1 MAGPKLQLFVETT
14 KRLIRR
20 QATANL
26 KRIVGKTHP
35 ADIAHLFDHFI
46 EREQRVIFDLIDDS
60 EKAAEVLSEIDKASG
75 VQLLEGMER
84 ARITEILQAMSS
96 DDRADFIS
104 ELPEELAEEILNLM
118 AKKHSDQVEDL
129 LSYQE
134 DTAGRIMTPDFFA
147 LTGETSAKEAIEAI
161 QKASEAEMVFYVF
174 VVDDRGHLVG
184 VISLRQLI
192 TVPPTKKLKEIM
204 VTDVISVRTDMDQ
217 EEVARVVEK
226 YNILAVPVV
235 DEENKLVGI
244 ITVDDIIDVIREEE
258 TEDIMR
264 MAGTH
269 EDEFVYRDN
278 VFKVSRFRLPWI
290 LTNLLG
296 GLITGYLLWLFRMT
310 IRDVLAL
317 VTFIPVITAMG
328 GNVGVQ
334 SASIMVRGFATGR
347 VDFDSLKR
355 FLFREVRV
363 GVIMGATCGFAVG
376 LVGYFWHG
384 NPTIGLVVG
393 TAMVVAMTIASTMG
407 TLTPA
412 FFKKIKV
419 DPAIASGPF
428 VTTANDITG
437 ILVYFGVATLFLK
450 YLIR

>member
-1 MAGPKLQLFVETT
+1 MAGSKLQLLIETT
-14 KRLIRR
+14 RRLIRR

-26 KRIVGKTHP
+26 TRIMTKTHP
-35 ADIAHLFDHFI
+35 ADVAHLLEYLN
-46 EREQRVIFDLIDDS
+46 EREQRAIFDLIHDS
-60 EKAAEVLSEIDKASG
+60 EKAAEVLSEIDKALSA
-75 VQLLEGMER
+75 QLLEGMDKQ
-84 ARITEILQAMSS
+84 RITEILQVMSS
-96 DDRADFIS
+96 DDRAGFVS
-104 ELPEELAEEILNLM
+104 ELPEELAEEILSLM
-118 AKKHSDQVEDL
+118 AKKQSEQVEDL

-147 LTGETSAKEAIEAI
+147 LLDETSAKEAIEAL
-161 QKASEAEMVFYVF
+161 QRASEAEMVFYVY
-174 VVDDRGHLVG
+174 VTDSRDHLVG

-192 TVPPTKKLKEIM
+192 TVPPTKTLKEIM

-217 EEVARVVEK
+217 EEVAQVAEK

-244 ITVDDIIDVIREEE
+244 ITVDDIIDVIREEA
-258 TEDIMR
+258 TEDIMK
-264 MAGTH
+264 MAGTS

-278 VFKVSRFRLPWI
+278 VLKVSRFRLPWI
-290 LTNLLG
+290 LTNLFG
-296 GLITGYLLWLFRMT
+296 GLITGYLLWLFKVT

-334 SASIMVRGFATGR
+334 SSSIMVRGFATGR

-363 GVIMGATCGFAVG
+363 GMIMGITCGVAVG
-376 LVGYFWHG
+376 LVGYLWHG
-384 NPTIGLVVG
+384 NAAIGLVVAI
-393 TAMVVAMTIASTMG
+393 AMVVAMTIASTMG
-407 TLTPA
+407 TLAPA
-412 FFKKIKV
+412 FFKKMKI

-450 YLIR
+450 YLLH

>member
-1 MAGPKLQLFVETT
+1 MARPKLQLLLETT
-14 KRLIRR
+14 RRLIRR

-26 KRIVGKTHP
+26 KRIIQKTHP
-35 ADIAHLFDHFI
+35 ADIAHLFEHFN
-46 EREQRVIFDLIDDS
+46 EREQRAIFDLIDDS
-60 EKAAEVLSEIDKASG
+60 EKAAEVLSEIDKASSA
-75 VQLLEGMER
+75 QLLEGMDTH
-84 ARITEILQAMSS
+84 RITEILQSMSS
-96 DDRADFIS
+96 DDRAYFIS
-104 ELPEELAEEILNLM
+104 ELPEDLAEEILSLM
-118 AKKHSDQVEDL
+118 AKKQSEQVEDL
-129 LSYQE
+129 LRYQE

-147 LTGETSAKEAIEAI
+147 LPEETSAKEAIEAI
-161 QKASEAEMVFYVF
+161 QKASEAEMVFYVY
-174 VVDDRGHLVG
+174 VTDDRGHLVG

-192 TVPPTKKLKEIM
+192 TVPPTKNLKQIM

-217 EEVARVVEK
+217 EEVARVAER

-244 ITVDDIIDVIREEE
+244 ITVDDIIDVIREEA

-290 LTNLLG
+290 LTNLVG
-296 GLITGYLLWLFRMT
+296 GLITGYLLWIFKVT

-334 SASIMVRGFATGR
+334 SSSIIVRGFATGM
-347 VDFDSLKR
+347 VDFHSLKR
-355 FLFREVRV
+355 FVFREVRV
-363 GVIMGATCGFAVG
+363 GIIMGTTCGIAVG
-376 LVGYFWHG
+376 LVGYLWHG
-384 NPTIGLVVG
+384 NSTIGLVVG
-393 TAMVVAMTIASTMG
+393 VAMVVAMTIASTMG
-407 TLTPA
+407 TLAPA
-412 FFKKIKV
+412 FFRKIKV

-450 YLIR
+450 YLIP

>member
-1 MAGPKLQLFVETT
+1 MAGPKSQILLETT
-14 KRLIRR
+14 RRLIRR

-26 KRIVGKTHP
+26 RRIFTKTHP
-35 ADIAHLFDHFI
+35 ADVAHLFEHLNDR
-46 EREQRVIFDLIDDS
+46 ERSAIFDLIDDA
-60 EKAAEVLSEIDKASG
+60 ERAAEVLSEIDRASG
-75 VQLLEGMER
+75 AKLLEGMER
-84 ARITEILQAMSS
+84 SRVAEILQAMSS
-96 DDRADFIS
+96 DDRVDFIG
-104 ELPEELAEEILNLM
+104 ELPEELAEEILGLL
-118 AKKHSDQVEDL
+118 AKKESEQVEDL
-129 LSYQE
+129 LSYEE

-147 LTGETSAKEAIEAI
+147 LTDETSAKEAIEAL
-161 QKASEAEMVFYVF
+161 QKASEAEMVFYVY
-174 VVDDRGHLVG
+174 VIDNREHLVG

-192 TVPPTKKLKEIM
+192 TVPPTKKLKGIM

-244 ITVDDIIDVIREEE
+244 ITVDDIIDVIREEA

-278 VFKVSRFRLPWI
+278 VFKVSRIRLPWI

-296 GLITGYLLWLFRMT
+296 GLITGYLLWIFKVT

-317 VTFIPVITAMG
+317 ITFIPVITAMG

-334 SASIMVRGFATGR
+334 SSSIIVRGFATGS
-347 VDFDSLKR
+347 VDFHSLKR

-363 GVIMGATCGFAVG
+363 GIIMGTTCGIAVG

-384 NPTIGLVVG
+384 NATIGLVVG
-393 TAMVVAMTIASTMG
+393 VAMVVAMTIAATMG
-407 TLTPA
+407 TIAPA

-437 ILVYFGVATLFLK
+437 ILVYFGVATLFMK
-450 YLIR
+450 YLIP

>member
-1 MAGPKLQLFVETT
+1 MPGPKSQILLETT
-14 KRLIRR
+14 RRLIRR

-26 KRIVGKTHP
+26 KRIIKKSHP
-35 ADIAHLFDHFI
+35 ADIAHLLEYLI
-46 EREQRVIFDLIDDS
+46 EREQGVIFNLIDDA
-60 EKAAEVLSEIDKASG
+60 ETAAEVLSEIDEAIG
-75 VQLLEGMER
+75 AHLLEGMEKPR
-84 ARITEILQAMSS
+84 LAEILQAMSS

-104 ELPEELAEEILNLM
+104 ELPEELAEEILGLM
-118 AKKHSDQVEDL
+118 AKKHSEQVEDL
-129 LSYQE
+129 LSYGE

-147 LTGETSAKEAIEAI
+147 LTDETSAKEAIEAL
-161 QKASEAEMVFYVF
+161 QKASEAEMVFYVY
-174 VVDDRGHLVG
+174 VIDDRGHLVG

-192 TVPPTKKLKEIM
+192 TVPPTKKLREIM

-244 ITVDDIIDVIREEE
+244 ITVDDIIDVIREEA
-258 TEDIMR
+258 TEDIMK
-264 MAGTH
+264 MAGTS

-290 LTNLLG
+290 LTNLFG
-296 GLITGYLLWLFRMT
+296 GLITGYLLWIFKVT
-310 IRDVLAL
+310 IQDVLAL

-334 SASIMVRGFATGR
+334 SSSIMVRGFATGR
-347 VDFDSLKR
+347 VGFDSLKR

-363 GVIMGATCGFAVG
+363 GIIMGTTCGAAVG

-384 NPTIGLVVG
+384 NITIGLVVG
-393 TAMVVAMTIASTMG
+393 IAMVVAMTIASTMG
-407 TLTPA
+407 TLVPA
-412 FFKKIKV
+412 FFKKMKI

>member
-1 MAGPKLQLFVETT
+1 MAGPKLQILVETT
-14 KRLIRR
+14 RRLIRR

-26 KRIVGKTHP
+26 KRIMWKTHP
-35 ADIAHLFDHFI
+35 ADIAHLFEYLN
-46 EREQRVIFDLIDDS
+46 EREQRVLFDLIEDS
-60 EKAAEVLSEIDKASG
+60 EKAAEVLSEIDEALIA
-75 VQLLEGMER
+75 QLLAGMDKQ
-84 ARITEILQAMSS
+84 RITEILQAMSS

-104 ELPEELAEEILNLM
+104 ELPEELAEEILSLM
-118 AKKHSDQVEDL
+118 AKKQSEQVEDL

-134 DTAGRIMTPDFFA
+134 DTAGRIMTHDFFA
-147 LTGETSAKEAIEAI
+147 LADETSAKEAIEAL
-161 QKASEAEMVFYVF
+161 QKASEAEMVFYVY

-192 TVPPTKKLKEIM
+192 TVPPTKKVKDIM

-217 EEVARVVEK
+217 EEVAKVAEK

-244 ITVDDIIDVIREEE
+244 ITVDDIIDVIREEA
-258 TEDIMR
+258 TEDIMK
-264 MAGTH
+264 MAGTR

-278 VFKVSRFRLPWI
+278 VLKVSRFRLPWI

-296 GLITGYLLWLFRMT
+296 GLITGYLLWLFKIT

-317 VTFIPVITAMG
+317 ITFIPVITAMG

-334 SASIMVRGFATGR
+334 SSSIMIRGFATGR

-355 FLFREVRV
+355 FLFREIRV
-363 GVIMGATCGFAVG
+363 GMIMGITCGAAVG
-376 LVGYFWHG
+376 LVGYLWHG
-384 NPTIGLVVG
+384 NATVGLVVG
-393 TAMVVAMTIASTMG
+393 VAMFVAMTIASTMG
-407 TLTPA
+407 TLAPA
-412 FFKKIKV
+412 FFKKMKI

-450 YLIR
+450 YLIH

>member
-1 MAGPKLQLFVETT
+1 MAGSKLQLLIETT
-14 KRLIRR
+14 RRLIRR

-26 KRIVGKTHP
+26 TRIMAKTHP
-35 ADIAHLFDHFI
+35 ADVAHLLEYLN
-46 EREQRVIFDLIDDS
+46 EREQRAIFDLIHDS
-60 EKAAEVLSEIDKASG
+60 EKAAEVLSEIDKALSA
-75 VQLLEGMER
+75 QLLEGMDKQ
-84 ARITEILQAMSS
+84 RITEILQVMSS
-96 DDRADFIS
+96 DDRAGFIS
-104 ELPEELAEEILNLM
+104 ELPEELAEEILSLM
-118 AKKHSDQVEDL
+118 AKKQSEQVEDL

-147 LTGETSAKEAIEAI
+147 LLDETSAKEAIEAL
-161 QKASEAEMVFYVF
+161 QKASEAEMVFYVY
-174 VVDDRGHLVG
+174 VTDSRDHLVG

-192 TVPPTKKLKEIM
+192 MVPPTKTLKEIM

-217 EEVARVVEK
+217 EEVAQVAEK

-244 ITVDDIIDVIREEE
+244 ITVDDIIDVIREEA
-258 TEDIMR
+258 TEDIMK
-264 MAGTH
+264 MAGTS

-278 VFKVSRFRLPWI
+278 VLKVSRFRLPWI
-290 LTNLLG
+290 LTNLFG
-296 GLITGYLLWLFRMT
+296 GLITGYLLWLFQVT

-317 VTFIPVITAMG
+317 ITFIPVITAMG

-334 SASIMVRGFATGR
+334 SSSIMVRGFATGR

-363 GVIMGATCGFAVG
+363 GMIMGITCGIAVG
-376 LVGYFWHG
+376 LVGYLWHG
-384 NPTIGLVVG
+384 NATIGLVVAI
-393 TAMVVAMTIASTMG
+393 AMVVAMTIASTMG
-407 TLTPA
+407 TLAPA
-412 FFKKIKV
+412 FFKKMKI

-450 YLIR
+450 YLLH

>member
-1 MAGPKLQLFVETT
+1 MAGPKLQLLSETT
-14 KRLIRR
+14 RRLIRR
-20 QATANL
+20 QATANI
-26 KRIVGKTHP
+26 KRIIVKTHP
-35 ADIAHLFDHFI
+35 ADIAHLFEYLN
-46 EREQRVIFDLIDDS
+46 EREQRVIFDLIADS
-60 EKAAEVLSEIDKASG
+60 EKAAEVLSEIDKANSA
-75 VQLLEGMER
+75 QLLKDMDR
-84 ARITEILQAMSS
+84 PRITEILHAMSS

-104 ELPEELAEEILNLM
+104 ELPEELAQEVLSLM
-118 AKKHSDQVEDL
+118 AKKQSEQVEDL
-129 LSYQE
+129 LSYEE

-147 LTGETSAKEAIEAI
+147 LIDETSAKEAIEAI
-161 QKASEAEMVFYVF
+161 QKASEAEMVFYVY

-204 VTDVISVRTDMDQ
+204 VADVISVRTDVDQ

-244 ITVDDIIDVIREEE
+244 ITVDDIIDVLREEA

-296 GLITGYLLWLFRMT
+296 GLITGYLLWVFKVT

-334 SASIMVRGFATGR
+334 SSSIIIRGFATGM

-355 FLFREVRV
+355 FLFREIRV
-363 GVIMGATCGFAVG
+363 GIIMGTACGFAVG
-376 LVGYFWHG
+376 LIGYIWHG

-393 TAMVVAMTIASTMG
+393 IAMVVAMIIASTMG
-407 TLTPA
+407 TLAPA

-450 YLIR
+450 YLIP

>member
-1 MAGPKLQLFVETT
+1 MPGPKSQILLETT
-14 KRLIRR
+14 RRLIRR

-26 KRIVGKTHP
+26 KRIFTKTHP
-35 ADIAHLFDHFI
+35 ADIAHLFEYLN
-46 EREQRVIFDLIDDS
+46 ERERSAIFDLIDDA
-60 EKAAEVLSEIDKASG
+60 EKAAEVLSEIDRASG
-75 VQLLEGMER
+75 AKLLEGMER
-84 ARITEILQAMSS
+84 PRIAEILQAMSS
-96 DDRADFIS
+96 DDRADFIG
-104 ELPEELAEEILNLM
+104 ELPEELAEEILGLL
-118 AKKHSDQVEDL
+118 AKKESEQVEDL
-129 LSYQE
+129 LSYEE

-147 LTGETSAKEAIEAI
+147 LTDETSAKEAIEAL
-161 QKASEAEMVFYVF
+161 QKASEAEMVFYVY
-174 VVDDRGHLVG
+174 VIDNREHLVG

-192 TVPPTKKLKEIM
+192 TVPPTKKLKGIM

-244 ITVDDIIDVIREEE
+244 ITVDDIIDVIREEA

-290 LTNLLG
+290 MTNLLG
-296 GLITGYLLWLFRMT
+296 GLITGYLLWIFKVT

-317 VTFIPVITAMG
+317 ITFIPVITAMG

-334 SASIMVRGFATGR
+334 SSSIIVRGGI
-347 VDFDSLKR
+347 
-355 FLFREVRV
+355 
-363 GVIMGATCGFAVG
+363 IMGTTCGIAVG

-384 NPTIGLVVG
+384 NATIGLVVG
-393 TAMVVAMTIASTMG
+393 VAMVVAMTIAATMG
-407 TLTPA
+407 TIAPA

-437 ILVYFGVATLFLK
+437 ILVYFGVATLFMK
-450 YLIR
+450 YLIS

>member
-1 MAGPKLQLFVETT
+1 
-14 KRLIRR
+14 
-20 QATANL
+20 
-26 KRIVGKTHP
+26 
-35 ADIAHLFDHFI
+35 
-46 EREQRVIFDLIDDS
+46 
-60 EKAAEVLSEIDKASG
+60 
-75 VQLLEGMER
+75 
-84 ARITEILQAMSS
+84 
-96 DDRADFIS
+96 
-104 ELPEELAEEILNLM
+104 
-118 AKKHSDQVEDL
+118 
-129 LSYQE
+129 
-134 DTAGRIMTPDFFA
+134 
-147 LTGETSAKEAIEAI
+147 
-161 QKASEAEMVFYVF
+161 
-174 VVDDRGHLVG
+174 VDDRGHLVG

-192 TVPPTKKLKEIM
+192 TVPPTKKLMQIM

-244 ITVDDIIDVIREEE
+244 ITVDDIIDVIREEA

-290 LTNLLG
+290 LINLFG
-296 GLITGYLLWLFRMT
+296 GLITGYLLWVFKVT

-363 GVIMGATCGFAVG
+363 GVIMGTTCGFAVG
-376 LVGYFWHG
+376 LVGYIWHG

-393 TAMVVAMTIASTMG
+393 IAMVVAMTIASTMG
-407 TLTPA
+407 TLAPA

>member
-1 MAGPKLQLFVETT
+1 MAGPKSQLLLETT
-14 KRLIRR
+14 RRLIRR

-26 KRIVGKTHP
+26 KRIIDKTHP
-35 ADIAHLFDHFI
+35 ADIAHLFEYLN
-46 EREQRVIFDLIDDS
+46 ERDQGVTFDLIDDS
-60 EKAAEVLSEIDKASG
+60 ERAAEVLSEIDKASSA
-75 VQLLEGMER
+75 QLLEGMDKP
-84 ARITEILQAMSS
+84 RITEILQAMSS

-104 ELPEELAEEILNLM
+104 ELPEELAEEILSLM
-118 AKKHSDQVEDL
+118 AKKHSEQVEDL
-129 LSYQE
+129 LSYEE

-147 LTGETSAKEAIEAI
+147 LTDETSAKEAIEAI
-161 QKASEAEMVFYVF
+161 QKASEAEMVFYVY
-174 VVDDRGHLVG
+174 VVDGWGHLVG

-192 TVPPTKKLKEIM
+192 TVPPTKKLKQIM
-204 VTDVISVRTDMDQ
+204 VADVISVRTDMDQ

-226 YNILAVPVV
+226 YDILAVPVV

-244 ITVDDIIDVIREEE
+244 ITVDDIIDVIREEA
-258 TEDIMR
+258 TEDIMK

-290 LTNLLG
+290 LTNLFG
-296 GLITGYLLWLFRMT
+296 GLITGYLLWIFKVT
-310 IRDVLAL
+310 IRDVFAL
-317 VTFIPVITAMG
+317 ITFIPVITAMG

-334 SASIMVRGFATGR
+334 SSSIMVRGFATGR
-347 VDFDSLKR
+347 VDFNSLRR

-363 GVIMGATCGFAVG
+363 GAIMGTACGIAVG

-384 NPTIGLVVG
+384 NPAIGLVVG
-393 TAMVVAMTIASTMG
+393 IAMVVAMTIASTMG
-407 TLTPA
+407 TLAPA

-450 YLIR
+450 YLIH

>member
-1 MAGPKLQLFVETT
+1 MAGPKLQLLSETT
-14 KRLIRR
+14 RRLIRR
-20 QATANL
+20 QAKANL
-26 KRIVGKTHP
+26 RRIVDKTHP
-35 ADIAHLFDHFI
+35 ADIASLFEYLN
-46 EREQRVIFDLIDDS
+46 EREQGVIFDLIDDS
-60 EKAAEVLSEIDKASG
+60 EKAAEVLSEIDKASSA
-75 VQLLEGMER
+75 QLLEGMDKH
-84 ARITEILQAMSS
+84 RITEILQVMSP

-104 ELPEELAEEILNLM
+104 ELPEELAEEILGLM
-118 AKKHSDQVEDL
+118 AKKQSEQVEDL
-129 LSYQE
+129 LSYEE
-134 DTAGRIMTPDFFA
+134 DTAGRIMTHDFFA
-147 LTGETSAKEAIEAI
+147 LAEETLAKEAIEAI
-161 QKASEAEMVFYVF
+161 QKASEAEMVFYVY

-184 VISLRQLI
+184 VVSLRQLI
-192 TVPPTKKLKEIM
+192 TVPPTKKLKGIM

-217 EEVARVVEK
+217 EEVAAVVER

-244 ITVDDIIDVIREEE
+244 ITVDDIIDVIREEA
-258 TEDIMR
+258 TEDIMK

-290 LTNLLG
+290 LTNLFG
-296 GLITGYLLWLFRMT
+296 GLITGYLLWLFKVT

-317 VTFIPVITAMG
+317 ITFIPVITAMG

-334 SASIMVRGFATGR
+334 SSSIMVRGFATGR
-347 VDFDSLKR
+347 VDFNSLKR

-363 GVIMGATCGFAVG
+363 GVIMGATCGVAVG
-376 LVGYFWHG
+376 LVGYLWHG
-384 NPTIGLVVG
+384 NATIGVVVG
-393 TAMVVAMTIASTMG
+393 VAMVVAMTIAATMG

-450 YLIR
+450 YLIP

>member
-1 MAGPKLQLFVETT
+1 MARPKLQLLLETT
-14 KRLIRR
+14 RRLIRR

-26 KRIVGKTHP
+26 KRIIDKTHP
-35 ADIAHLFDHFI
+35 ADIAHLFEHFN
-46 EREQRVIFDLIDDS
+46 EREQGAIFNLIDDS
-60 EKAAEVLSEIDKASG
+60 EKAAEVLSEIDKASST
-75 VQLLEGMER
+75 QLLEGMDTH
-84 ARITEILQAMSS
+84 RITEILQAMSS

-104 ELPEELAEEILNLM
+104 ELPQDLVEEILNLM
-118 AKKHSDQVEDL
+118 AKKQSEQVEDL

-147 LTGETSAKEAIEAI
+147 LPEETSAKEAIEAI
-161 QKASEAEMVFYVF
+161 QKASEAEMVFYVY
-174 VVDDRGHLVG
+174 VMDNRGHLVG

-204 VTDVISVRTDMDQ
+204 ITDVISVRTDMDQ
-217 EEVARVVEK
+217 EEVAKVAER

-244 ITVDDIIDVIREEE
+244 ITVDDIIDVIREEA

-296 GLITGYLLWLFRMT
+296 GLITGYLLWFFKVTM
-310 IRDVLAL
+310 RDVLAL
-317 VTFIPVITAMG
+317 ITFIPVITAMG
-328 GNVGVQ
+328 GNGGVQ
-334 SASIMVRGFATGR
+334 SSSIIVRGFATGS
-347 VDFDSLKR
+347 VDFHSLKR

-363 GVIMGATCGFAVG
+363 GIIMGTTCGIAVG

-384 NPTIGLVVG
+384 NSTIGLVVG
-393 TAMVVAMTIASTMG
+393 VAMVVAMTIAATMG
-407 TLTPA
+407 TRAPA

-437 ILVYFGVATLFLK
+437 ILVYFGVATLFLN
-450 YLIR
+450 YLVR

>member
-1 MAGPKLQLFVETT
+1 MASPRLQLLLETT
-14 KRLIRR
+14 RRLIRR
-20 QATANL
+20 QAVANL
-26 KRIVGKTHP
+26 KRIVAKAHP
-35 ADIAHLFDHFI
+35 ADIAYLFDHLN
-46 EREQRVIFDLIDDS
+46 EREQRVVFDLIEDS
-60 EKAAEVLSEIDKASG
+60 ETAAEVLSEIDKASSA
-75 VQLLEGMER
+75 QLLEGMDKHR
-84 ARITEILQAMSS
+84 MTEILQAMSS

-104 ELPEELAEEILNLM
+104 ELPEELAEEILSLM
-118 AKKHSDQVEDL
+118 AKEQSEQVEGL
-129 LSYQE
+129 LSYEE

-147 LTGETSAKEAIEAI
+147 LPDETSAKEAIEAV
-161 QKASEAEMVFYVF
+161 QKASEAEMVFYVY

-184 VISLRQLI
+184 VVSLRQLI
-192 TVPPTKKLKEIM
+192 IVPPTKKLKEIM
-204 VTDVISVRTDMDQ
+204 VPDVISVRTDMDQ

-244 ITVDDIIDVIREEE
+244 ITVDDIIDVIREEA
-258 TEDIMR
+258 TQDIMK

-278 VFKVSRFRLPWI
+278 VFRVSRFRLPWI

-296 GLITGYLLWLFRMT
+296 GLITGYLLWIFKVT

-317 VTFIPVITAMG
+317 ITFIPVITAMG

-334 SASIMVRGFATGR
+334 SSSIMVRGFATGM
-347 VDFDSLKR
+347 VDFHSLRR

-363 GVIMGATCGFAVG
+363 GIIMGATCGVAVG
-376 LVGYFWHG
+376 LVGYLWHG
-384 NPTIGLVVG
+384 NATIGLIVG
-393 TAMVVAMTIASTMG
+393 IAMVIAMIIASTMG
-407 TLTPA
+407 TLAPA

-450 YLIR
+450 YLIP

>member
-1 MAGPKLQLFVETT
+1 MAGPKLQLLSETT
-14 KRLIRR
+14 RRLIRR
-20 QATANL
+20 QATANI
-26 KRIVGKTHP
+26 KRIIDKTHP
-35 ADIAHLFDHFI
+35 ADIAHLLEYLN
-46 EREQRVIFDLIDDS
+46 EREQRVIFDLIADL
-60 EKAAEVLSEIDKASG
+60 EKAAEVLSEIDKEKSA
-75 VQLLEGMER
+75 QLLKDMDR
-84 ARITEILQAMSS
+84 PRITEILHVMSS
-96 DDRADFIS
+96 DDRAEFIS
-104 ELPEELAEEILNLM
+104 ELPEELAQEVLSLM
-118 AKKHSDQVEDL
+118 AKKQSEQVEDL
-129 LSYQE
+129 LSYEE

-147 LTGETSAKEAIEAI
+147 LIDETPAKEAVEAI
-161 QKASEAEMVFYVF
+161 QKASEAEMVFYVY

-204 VTDVISVRTDMDQ
+204 VADVISVRTDVDQ

-244 ITVDDIIDVIREEE
+244 ITVDDIIDVLREEA

-296 GLITGYLLWLFRMT
+296 GLITGYLLWVFKVT

-334 SASIMVRGFATGR
+334 SSSIIIRGFATGM

-363 GVIMGATCGFAVG
+363 GIIMGLACGFAVG
-376 LVGYFWHG
+376 LVGYIWHG

-393 TAMVVAMTIASTMG
+393 IAMVVAMTIASTMG
-407 TLTPA
+407 TLAPA

-450 YLIR
+450 YLIP

>member
-1 MAGPKLQLFVETT
+1 M
-14 KRLIRR
+14 
-20 QATANL
+20 
-26 KRIVGKTHP
+26 KRIIQKTHP
-35 ADIAHLFDHFI
+35 ADIAHLFEHFN
-46 EREQRVIFDLIDDS
+46 EREQRAIFDLVDDS
-60 EKAAEVLSEIDKASG
+60 EKAAEVLSEIDKASSA
-75 VQLLEGMER
+75 QLLEGMDTQ
-84 ARITEILQAMSS
+84 RITEILQAMSS
-96 DDRADFIS
+96 DDRAYFIS
-104 ELPEELAEEILNLM
+104 DLPEDLAEEILTLM
-118 AKKHSDQVEDL
+118 AKKQSEQVEDL
-129 LSYQE
+129 LRYQE

-147 LTGETSAKEAIEAI
+147 LPEETSAKEAIEAI
-161 QKASEAEMVFYVF
+161 QKASEAEMVFYVY
-174 VVDDRGHLVG
+174 VTDNRGHLVG

-192 TVPPTKKLKEIM
+192 TVPPTKNLKQIM

-217 EEVARVVEK
+217 EEVARVAER

-244 ITVDDIIDVIREEE
+244 ITVDDIIDVIREEA

-269 EDEFVYRDN
+269 EDEYVYRDN

-290 LTNLLG
+290 LTNLVG
-296 GLITGYLLWLFRMT
+296 GLITGYLLWIFKVT
-310 IRDVLAL
+310 IKDVLAL

-334 SASIMVRGFATGR
+334 SSSIIIRGFATGM
-347 VDFDSLKR
+347 VDFHSLKR

-363 GVIMGATCGFAVG
+363 GIIMGMTCGVAVG
-376 LVGYFWHG
+376 LVGYLWHG
-384 NPTIGLVVG
+384 NSTIGLVVG
-393 TAMVVAMTIASTMG
+393 VAMVVAMTIASTMG
-407 TLTPA
+407 TIAPA

-450 YLIR
+450 YLIP